1 MILARLIRVCASAL
15 LCAGVSLFPGNA
27 SADGA
32 GTVVDGRAILKM
44 SKGSNLCALTFD
56 DGPSS
61 HTERLMEI
69 LRERGIHATFFVVG
83 KQVKYHPELIVRLQQ
98 EGHEIGNHTYSH
110 KSLRHLSVDA
120 QRSEIL
126 SVQEL
131 LRKLGVHSRYIR
143 PPYGNFDANTVAIA
157 KAEGADIML
166 WSIDSMDWS
175 KRASI
180 ENMKT
185 LISGQKLRGVFLFHD
200 THEQTIEALPE
211 ILDRLIADG
220 CQFVTVSE
228 YLAALRQDALPEGV
242 NVAAPAIQENPHQP
256 VPPQGTQAE
265 REAPQQLFQ
274 PGDVHEVRQPMAPRP
289 KAAETPG
296 AEQMAGHS
304 TEYERCRTSGLADVD
319 AVTPERAYKKGN
331 RSSLFSY
338 HALTVGSICRN
349 ISCTSCRCRRG
360 KARYVRLWAFRGG
373 TGPGR
378 GHCRPRSTSGRLHGG
393 RKRPHAGT
401 GAYR

>member
-1 MILARLIRVCASAL
+1 MKVGYVRVSTVEQNLARQLEL
-15 LCAGVSLFPGNA
+15 MKTLGVEKIYC
-27 SADGA
+27 D
-32 GTVVDGRAILKM
+32 KM
-44 SKGSNLCALTFD
+44 SGKN
-56 DGPSS
+56 
-61 HTERLMEI
+61 TERTEFKEMIEF
-69 LRERGIHATFFVVG
+69 LREGDTLYVESFSRLSRSTLDFLNTVS
-83 KQVKYHPELIVRLQQ
+83 RLQAKSVNLVSDKEKMDMSTPQ
-98 EGHEIGNHTYSH
+98 GKFMVTVFAALSELERTSMLERQREGIE
-110 KSLRHLSVDA
+110 
-120 QRSEIL
+120 
-126 SVQEL
+126 
-131 LRKLGVHSRYIR
+131 
-143 PPYGNFDANTVAIA
+143 IA

-304 TEYERCRTSGLADVD
+304 TNMNDAEPAALRTSML
-319 AVTPERAYKKGN
+319 
-331 RSSLFSY
+331 
-338 HALTVGSICRN
+338 
-349 ISCTSCRCRRG
+349 
-360 KARYVRLWAFRGG
+360 
-373 TGPGR
+373 
-378 GHCRPRSTSGRLHGG
+378 
-393 RKRPHAGT
+393 
-401 GAYR
+401 

>member
-1 MILARLIRVCASAL
+1 MMKPCGGSASVLELAPHLAYNFFDKPCLPFFRGRVMILARLIRVCASAL

-289 KAAETPG
+289 K
-296 AEQMAGHS
+296 
-304 TEYERCRTSGLADVD
+304 
-319 AVTPERAYKKGN
+319 
-331 RSSLFSY
+331 
-338 HALTVGSICRN
+338 RN
-349 ISCTSCRCRRG
+349 N
-360 KARYVRLWAFRGG
+360 
-373 TGPGR
+373 
-378 GHCRPRSTSGRLHGG
+378 
-393 RKRPHAGT
+393 
-401 GAYR
+401 

>member
-1 MILARLIRVCASAL
+1 
-15 LCAGVSLFPGNA
+15 
-27 SADGA
+27 
-32 GTVVDGRAILKM
+32 
-44 SKGSNLCALTFD
+44 
-56 DGPSS
+56 
-61 HTERLMEI
+61 
-69 LRERGIHATFFVVG
+69 
-83 KQVKYHPELIVRLQQ
+83 
-98 EGHEIGNHTYSH
+98 
-110 KSLRHLSVDA
+110 
-120 QRSEIL
+120 
-126 SVQEL
+126 
-131 LRKLGVHSRYIR
+131 
-143 PPYGNFDANTVAIA
+143 
-157 KAEGADIML
+157 
-166 WSIDSMDWS
+166 
-175 KRASI
+175 
-180 ENMKT
+180 MKT

-242 NVAAPAIQENPHQP
+242 KVAAPVIQENPHQP
-256 VPPQGTQAE
+256 APPQNVQAE

-296 AEQMAGHS
+296 AGRADGRALY
-304 TEYERCRTSGLADVD
+304 EYERCRTSGLADVD
-319 AVTPERAYKKGN
+319 AVTPERMYKKGN

-338 HALTVGSICRN
+338 HALTVEPICRN

-360 KARYVRLWAFRGG
+360 KARYVRFWAFRGG

-378 GHCRPRSTSGRLHGG
+378 GHCRPRSTSGRLRGG
-393 RKRPHAGT
+393 RKRLRAGT

>member
-1 MILARLIRVCASAL
+1 M
-15 LCAGVSLFPGNA
+15 
-27 SADGA
+27 
-32 GTVVDGRAILKM
+32 
-44 SKGSNLCALTFD
+44 TFD

-69 LRERGIHATFFVVG
+69 AARYSCHVLLWANRS
-83 KQVKYHPELIVRLQQ
+83 QLPELIVRFA
-98 EGHEIGNHTYSH
+98 EGT
-110 KSLRHLSVDA
+110 KSATTPIRTVPPSVDA

-256 VPPQGTQAE
+256 VPAGHPSGAGSASSCSSPATCMKSASRWPEAE
-265 REAPQQLFQ
+265 GG
-274 PGDVHEVRQPMAPRP
+274 GD
-289 KAAETPG
+289 PG

-304 TEYERCRTSGLADVD
+304 R
-319 AVTPERAYKKGN
+319 
-331 RSSLFSY
+331 
-338 HALTVGSICRN
+338 I
-349 ISCTSCRCRRG
+349 
-360 KARYVRLWAFRGG
+360 
-373 TGPGR
+373 
-378 GHCRPRSTSGRLHGG
+378 
-393 RKRPHAGT
+393 
-401 GAYR
+401 

>member
-1 MILARLIRVCASAL
+1 MMKPCGGSASVLELAPHLAYNFFDKPCLPFFRGRVMILARLIRVCASAL

-27 SADGA
+27 SANGA

-126 SVQEL
+126 SVQES

-242 NVAAPAIQENPHQP
+242 KVAAPVIQGNPHQP
-256 VPPQGTQAE
+256 APPQNAQAE
-265 REAPQQLFQ
+265 REAPQQLYQ

-304 TEYERCRTSGLADVD
+304 TNMNDAEPAALRTSML
-319 AVTPERAYKKGN
+319 
-331 RSSLFSY
+331 
-338 HALTVGSICRN
+338 
-349 ISCTSCRCRRG
+349 
-360 KARYVRLWAFRGG
+360 
-373 TGPGR
+373 
-378 GHCRPRSTSGRLHGG
+378 
-393 RKRPHAGT
+393 
-401 GAYR
+401 

>member
-274 PGDVHEVRQPMAPRP
+274 PGDVLPPRYVTGGFCIV
-289 KAAETPG
+289 KAAMFRCVLST
-296 AEQMAGHS
+296 AMSVMAGRMDMALKAYGMVRAAADRGAGQAIRFS
-304 TEYERCRTSGLADVD
+304 MAEAER
-319 AVTPERAYKKGN
+319 
-331 RSSLFSY
+331 
-338 HALTVGSICRN
+338 
-349 ISCTSCRCRRG
+349 
-360 KARYVRLWAFRGG
+360 
-373 TGPGR
+373 PGR
-378 GHCRPRSTSGRLHGG
+378 IWYDGQDGCRFV
-393 RKRPHAGT
+393 GT
-401 GAYR
+401 YGEGAAWRRNQKSRDGLVNFG

>member
-1 MILARLIRVCASAL
+1 MNNHEGIKKIVLAYSGGLDTSIIIPWLKENYNNPEIIAVSGDVGQNDELEGLEEKAIKTGASKLYIADLTDEMVDEVIIPSMMMGAKYEDYLLGTAFARPIIAKRLV
-15 LCAGVSLFPGNA
+15 
-27 SADGA
+27 
-32 GTVVDGRAILKM
+32 
-44 SKGSNLCALTFD
+44 
-56 DGPSS
+56 
-61 HTERLMEI
+61 E
-69 LRERGIHATFFVVG
+69 
-83 KQVKYHPELIVRLQQ
+83 
-98 EGHEIGNHTYSH
+98 
-110 KSLRHLSVDA
+110 
-120 QRSEIL
+120 
-126 SVQEL
+126 
-131 LRKLGVHSRYIR
+131 
-143 PPYGNFDANTVAIA
+143 IA

-242 NVAAPAIQENPHQP
+242 KVAAPVIQGNPHQP
-256 VPPQGTQAE
+256 APPQNAQAE

-304 TEYERCRTSGLADVD
+304 TNMNDAEPAALRTSML
-319 AVTPERAYKKGN
+319 
-331 RSSLFSY
+331 
-338 HALTVGSICRN
+338 
-349 ISCTSCRCRRG
+349 
-360 KARYVRLWAFRGG
+360 
-373 TGPGR
+373 
-378 GHCRPRSTSGRLHGG
+378 
-393 RKRPHAGT
+393 
-401 GAYR
+401 

>member
-1 MILARLIRVCASAL
+1 MMKPCGGGPSVLELAPHLAYNFFDKQCLPLFRGRVMILVRLFRVCASAL
-15 LCAGVSLFPGNA
+15 LCAGALLFPENA
-27 SADGA
+27 SANGA

-56 DGPSS
+56 DGPSR
-61 HTERLMEI
+61 HTGRLMEI

-83 KQVKYHPELIVRLQQ
+83 RQVKYHPELIVRLQQ

-110 KSLRHLSVDA
+110 KSLRHLAADV

-126 SVQEL
+126 SVQEA

-211 ILDRLIADG
+211 ILDRLSADG

-228 YLAALRQDALPEGV
+228 YLAALRQDALPEGGKD
-242 NVAAPAIQENPHQP
+242 APVIQGDTQQP
-256 VPPQGTQAE
+256 VPPQEAQVE
-265 REAPQQLFQ
+265 REAPRQLFQ
-274 PGDVHEVRQPMAPRP
+274 PGDVHEVRRRVAP
-289 KAAETPG
+289 KTEASG
-296 AEQMAGHS
+296 AEPLAGHS
-304 TEYERCRTSGLADVD
+304 PEMGNAGL
-319 AVTPERAYKKGN
+319 E
-331 RSSLFSY
+331 
-338 HALTVGSICRN
+338 ALQPSI
-349 ISCTSCRCRRG
+349 
-360 KARYVRLWAFRGG
+360 W
-373 TGPGR
+373 
-378 GHCRPRSTSGRLHGG
+378 
-393 RKRPHAGT
+393 
-401 GAYR
+401 

>member
-1 MILARLIRVCASAL
+1 M
-15 LCAGVSLFPGNA
+15 
-27 SADGA
+27 
-32 GTVVDGRAILKM
+32 
-44 SKGSNLCALTFD
+44 
-56 DGPSS
+56 
-61 HTERLMEI
+61 
-69 LRERGIHATFFVVG
+69 G

-185 LISGQKLRGVFLFHD
+185 LISGQKLCGVFLFHD

-242 NVAAPAIQENPHQP
+242 NVAAPAIQENPHQS

-304 TEYERCRTSGLADVD
+304 TNMNDAEPAALRTSML
-319 AVTPERAYKKGN
+319 
-331 RSSLFSY
+331 
-338 HALTVGSICRN
+338 
-349 ISCTSCRCRRG
+349 
-360 KARYVRLWAFRGG
+360 
-373 TGPGR
+373 
-378 GHCRPRSTSGRLHGG
+378 
-393 RKRPHAGT
+393 
-401 GAYR
+401 

>member
-1 MILARLIRVCASAL
+1 M
-15 LCAGVSLFPGNA
+15 
-27 SADGA
+27 
-32 GTVVDGRAILKM
+32 
-44 SKGSNLCALTFD
+44 
-56 DGPSS
+56 
-61 HTERLMEI
+61 
-69 LRERGIHATFFVVG
+69 
-83 KQVKYHPELIVRLQQ
+83 
-98 EGHEIGNHTYSH
+98 
-110 KSLRHLSVDA
+110 
-120 QRSEIL
+120 
-126 SVQEL
+126 
-131 LRKLGVHSRYIR
+131 RKLGVHSRYIR

-274 PGDVHEVRQPMAPRP
+274 PGDVHEVRQPMAPRL

-304 TEYERCRTSGLADVD
+304 TNMNDAEPAALRTSML
-319 AVTPERAYKKGN
+319 
-331 RSSLFSY
+331 
-338 HALTVGSICRN
+338 
-349 ISCTSCRCRRG
+349 
-360 KARYVRLWAFRGG
+360 
-373 TGPGR
+373 
-378 GHCRPRSTSGRLHGG
+378 
-393 RKRPHAGT
+393 
-401 GAYR
+401 

>member
-200 THEQTIEALPE
+200 THEQTIDCLLYTSP
-211 ILDRLIADG
+211 
-220 CQFVTVSE
+220 S
-228 YLAALRQDALPEGV
+228 
-242 NVAAPAIQENPHQP
+242 
-256 VPPQGTQAE
+256 
-265 REAPQQLFQ
+265 
-274 PGDVHEVRQPMAPRP
+274 PR
-289 KAAETPG
+289 
-296 AEQMAGHS
+296 
-304 TEYERCRTSGLADVD
+304 D
-319 AVTPERAYKKGN
+319 
-331 RSSLFSY
+331 
-338 HALTVGSICRN
+338 
-349 ISCTSCRCRRG
+349 
-360 KARYVRLWAFRGG
+360 
-373 TGPGR
+373 
-378 GHCRPRSTSGRLHGG
+378 
-393 RKRPHAGT
+393 
-401 GAYR
+401 

>member
-1 MILARLIRVCASAL
+1 MPRFCCGQTGQIPPLSSLYAFSRKGTKSATTPIRTSR
-15 LCAGVSLFPGNA
+15 S
-27 SADGA
+27 
-32 GTVVDGRAILKM
+32 
-44 SKGSNLCALTFD
+44 
-56 DGPSS
+56 
-61 HTERLMEI
+61 
-69 LRERGIHATFFVVG
+69 ATFPLTRNG
-83 KQVKYHPELIVRLQQ
+83 A
-98 EGHEIGNHTYSH
+98 
-110 KSLRHLSVDA
+110 KS
-120 QRSEIL
+120 L

-242 NVAAPAIQENPHQP
+242 NVAAPRDSGEPASAGS
-256 VPPQGTQAE
+256 PQGTQAE

-274 PGDVHEVRQPMAPRP
+274 PGDVHEVRQPMALEAEGGGNPR
-289 KAAETPG
+289 

-304 TEYERCRTSGLADVD
+304 TNMNDAEPAALRTSML
-319 AVTPERAYKKGN
+319 
-331 RSSLFSY
+331 
-338 HALTVGSICRN
+338 
-349 ISCTSCRCRRG
+349 
-360 KARYVRLWAFRGG
+360 
-373 TGPGR
+373 
-378 GHCRPRSTSGRLHGG
+378 
-393 RKRPHAGT
+393 
-401 GAYR
+401 

>member
-131 LRKLGVHSRYIR
+131 LRKLGVHSHYIR

-256 VPPQGTQAE
+256 LPPQG
-265 REAPQQLFQ
+265 
-274 PGDVHEVRQPMAPRP
+274 P
-289 KAAETPG
+289 K
-296 AEQMAGHS
+296 
-304 TEYERCRTSGLADVD
+304 RSGK
-319 AVTPERAYKKGN
+319 R
-331 RSSLFSY
+331 RSSCSSP
-338 HALTVGSICRN
+338 ATCMKSAPSRWPRG
-349 ISCTSCRCRRG
+349 RR
-360 KARYVRLWAFRGG
+360 RRRPPEPSRW
-373 TGPGR
+373 PGILR
-378 GHCRPRSTSGRLHGG
+378 I
-393 RKRPHAGT
+393 
-401 GAYR
+401 

>member
-1 MILARLIRVCASAL
+1 MKDKLGDA
-15 LCAGVSLFPGNA
+15 
-27 SADGA
+27 
-32 GTVVDGRAILKM
+32 VDGDIPEADVYI
-44 SKGSNLCALTFD
+44 ALTFD

-126 SVQEL
+126 SVQES

-242 NVAAPAIQENPHQP
+242 KVAAPVIQENPHQP
-256 VPPQGTQAE
+256 APPQNVQAE

-296 AEQMAGHS
+296 AEQMVGHS
-304 TEYERCRTSGLADVD
+304 TNMNDAEPAALRTSML
-319 AVTPERAYKKGN
+319 
-331 RSSLFSY
+331 
-338 HALTVGSICRN
+338 
-349 ISCTSCRCRRG
+349 
-360 KARYVRLWAFRGG
+360 
-373 TGPGR
+373 
-378 GHCRPRSTSGRLHGG
+378 
-393 RKRPHAGT
+393 
-401 GAYR
+401 